1 MRVRPELFPPSNSAR
16 TPNLCQGI
24 RTAAN
29 SKWKGL
35 FLHRAVHRQHEPAQ
49 FRRGAVFLRCA
60 FTLKLTLFYCQLK
73 RESNGNTVTIRPGG
87 LSFRLSEPIESH
99 KCDHP
104 DERPITPRWLTRTIL
119 DSRPLLNR
127 WTTSDANLML
137 NTPALVQSWNKAPRQ
152 DKSCRISKVRAPAS

>member
-1 MRVRPELFPPSNSAR
+1 MYQKWIFFFANMTCSLSALALVCPDVFENNKNNFTLSYER
-16 TPNLCQGI
+16 RCS
-24 RTAAN
+24 N

-104 DERPITPRWLTRTIL
+104 DERPITPRWLTRTIS

-137 NTPALVQSWNKAPRQ
+137 STPA
-152 DKSCRISKVRAPAS
+152 